1 MLFVSKKICMKI
13 LYTYYILSTYLLYIL
28 INLLIDNLYYYLLI
42 DNMIYVDFK
51 DDFPP
56 CRC

>member
-13 LYTYYILSTYLLYIL
+13 VYTYYILSTYLLYIL
-28 INLLIDNLYYYLLI
+28 INLLIDN
-42 DNMIYVDFK
+42 MIYVDFK